1 MGPAFLS
8 DMFLDPKGKD
18 DWEKIDLQSSPKD
31 AKNEKKANEKAVA
44 KIETSETSVLVKGM
58 LNVLNDLKQLVSNWC
73 HLWLQ

>member
-31 AKNEKKANEKAVA
+31 AKNERKANEKAVA
-44 KIETSETSVLVKGM
+44 KIKTSETNVLVKGM
-58 LNVLNDLKQLVSNWC
+58 LNDLKQLVSNWC